1 MSSSRICWPE
11 ISAMSGQ
18 SWLVVMGW
26 LLTIAAMGEIGRDCF
41 VVDLAVDSG
50 AEHPDK
56 LSISDEMARAERM
69 SRDGGFGV
77 EWGEIWVCV
86 WGLGIGFFEPGMRGV
101 NLLMGGAY
109 REWPMCVSVLC
120 DFFREMI

>member
-1 MSSSRICWPE
+1 
-11 ISAMSGQ
+11 
-18 SWLVVMGW
+18 
-26 LLTIAAMGEIGRDCF
+26 MGEIGRDCF